1 MRIRPCTL
9 ARALA
14 IVILSVT
21 HGLVEE
27 RLLNFF
33 FLFLRDSAWHYTPE
47 NAPEPIP
54 RACFECKTL
63 LNLQS

>member
-1 MRIRPCTL
+1 MRIRLCTL

-27 RLLNFF
+27 RLLKKIFCSCVTQ
-33 FLFLRDSAWHYTPE
+33 LG
-47 NAPEPIP
+47 
-54 RACFECKTL
+54 
-63 LNLQS
+63 